1 MDNPRFFQSADG
13 LEEDTESAEWLS
25 TACADDDFGDKEL
38 SSPASGLISPKRP
51 AKCKEPNPVKKHLK
65 LERRTEEK
73 PADSDV
79 IFAQY
84 IASEIKG
91 ISDLQAKRVAK
102 WKIHNAIFEAQT
114 GLASPYPQFHPQYH
128 TVHVDNAVPV
138 SVNDNLPTTNIS
150 SVT

>member
-1 MDNPRFFQSADG
+1 MICCLQSADG
-13 LEEDTESAEWLS
+13 LEEDNESGDWLS
-25 TACADDDFGDKEL
+25 TTCGDDDFGDNKEP
-38 SSPASGLISPKRP
+38 SSSGAVIGSKRP
-51 AKCKEPNPVKKHLK
+51 AKYKESNSVKRHVR

-73 PADSDV
+73 LADSDD

-114 GLASPYPQFHPQYH
+114 GLASPYPQYHPQYH

-138 SVNDNLPTTNIS
+138 SVNDNLPNTNIS